1 MKKTINIVLILLLA
15 LFSTAC
21 TKNKE
26 SADGTIIKKKK
37 RDPNL
42 KRRAENYKG
51 GILTGKDGML
61 FGGGKTA
68 AQFAAD
74 NMLWRASLQTLNFI
88 PLISANYSGGIIVTD
103 WYSKENSKD
112 AIKIQVVFKSDEL
125 STNSIEI
132 ISHKKVCNTN
142 GCRTSA
148 MDQSFN
154 SEIKKKILEKARV
167 LNVAKKNKKNQK
179 KGK

>member
-1 MKKTINIVLILLLA
+1 MKKTINIFLILVLA
-15 LFSTAC
+15 LFSNAC
-21 TKNKE
+21 TKNKD

-42 KRRAENYKG
+42 KKRADEYG
-51 GILTGKDGML
+51 GTIIGGKDGGL
-61 FGGGKTA
+61 FGGGRST

-88 PLISANYSGGIIVTD
+88 PLVSANYSGGVIVTD
-103 WYSKENSKD
+103 WYSRENSND

-132 ISHKKVCNTN
+132 ISHKKICNTN
-142 GCRTSA
+142 GCRTTA
-148 MDQSFN
+148 MDQNFN
-154 SEIKKKILEKARV
+154 SEIKNKILERARV
-167 LNVAKKNKKNQK
+167 LNIAKANKEK
-179 KGK
+179 K

>member
-1 MKKTINIVLILLLA
+1 MKKTINIFLILVLA
-15 LFSTAC
+15 LFSNAC
-21 TKNKE
+21 TKNKD

-42 KRRAENYKG
+42 KKRADEYKG
-51 GILTGKDGML
+51 AIIGGKDGVL
-61 FGGGKTA
+61 FGGGQST

-88 PLISANYSGGIIVTD
+88 PLISANYSGGVIVTD
-103 WYSKENSKD
+103 WYSRENSND

-132 ISHKKVCNTN
+132 ISHKKICNTN
-142 GCRTSA
+142 GCRTTA
-148 MDQSFN
+148 MDQNFN
-154 SEIKKKILEKARV
+154 SEIKNKILERARV
-167 LNVAKKNKKNQK
+167 LNIANVNKEKK
-179 KGK
+179 